1 MSVPLLPLFF
11 SEEFALP
18 AVTVDFL
25 KEEKG
30 YGKAAKKYIKEYE
43 GLQKKQNKERNNVI
57 SNQCKTMEKLANKK
71 KFVIYF
77 LDLKKIICQA
87 LAFFW
92 LQGRLRK

>member
-1 MSVPLLPLFF
+1 MTTSLKYKWVPKLPLFF
-11 SEEFALP
+11 PEEFALP

-77 LDLKKIICQA
+77 LDLKK
-87 LAFFW
+87 
-92 LQGRLRK
+92 